1 MMFNN
6 RRQTKD
12 RMVIQKI
19 KKKKKNN
26 FLHLSEYSKPLFQG
40 EDNLIEFGTRW
51 RNEVIIKGEESDYF
65 FIEDSRPKDY
75 ECIIH
80 RIILFCWN
88 KTYPADSFFDID
100 LNNYEQ
106 KEEIEF
112 EGYSHEKI
120 SMKIY
125 DRRRDYE

>member
-12 RMVIQKI
+12 RIVIQKI
-19 KKKKKNN
+19 KELVADN
-26 FLHLSEYSKPLFQG
+26 FLHLSEYSLPLFQG
-40 EDNLIEFGTRW
+40 DNNLIVFGTRW
-51 RNEVIIKGEESDYF
+51 FNEVIIKGEEKDFF

-100 LNNYEQ
+100 LNNFEQ

-125 DRRRDYE
+125 DRREDYE

>member
-12 RMVIQKI
+12 RIVIQKI
-19 KKKKKNN
+19 KDITKNN
-26 FLHLSEYSKPLFQG
+26 FLHLSKYSRHLFQG
-40 EDNLIEFGTRW
+40 DDNLIEFGTRW
-51 RNEVIIKGEESDYF
+51 YYGKIIKGEENDYF